1 MPKWKYDGFISYST
15 RADGDLAPKIQ
26 DGLERLAKPWNRRR
40 ALKIF
45 QDIDDLAATANL
57 SDTLRAELVGSQTLV
72 FLASPAAAASPW
84 CNDEL
89 SYWID
94 HRPANELVVVLTDGT
109 LEFDKD
115 AEFPT
120 RFDTST
126 AAPPAFAQLRSV
138 PLYID
143 MRYSD
148 AEVERLG
155 VRTDPEFRAKL
166 TKISAAL
173 HSNKSGRQIEPRDID
188 SMDLAEHRRSQR
200 FRRAAVVSLSVLTVI
215 AVTAAV
221 VAWNQRATAIE
232 QRKTAESQ
240 ALAARSELELGR
252 DPQLAAQLAQRAQDT
267 SNTPEARRAMFA
279 VASSPWMLTLPA
291 DATQAMFSRD
301 GSRLLTS
308 GLDQA
313 QLWSTE
319 GAVLA
324 SFPTSSRA
332 AAIDDDGDRVVVSGG
347 EQLALW
353 SADGALL
360 ASFGDGF
367 ASVVTFN
374 RDGTVIATSD
384 VPAGVRL
391 WDVPALERGEAGV
404 LAELGSEDASA
415 LEFSADGSRLAVGGV
430 AAAYVWAFDGSGPEL
445 VAELPHAE
453 NVRAVRFGDDNS
465 EVITV
470 EQFQGEGGGQAA
482 VYAWDLSASQEFPSS
497 RVAVAQ
503 GDVGDSSISADGRWL
518 ITSNRDGTAT
528 VLSTRPGANAGQCP
542 DTVYGLVNAITLARH
557 AGSVFSA
564 GFDGDGSR
572 AFTVGSDGVR
582 IWSVAGLGIE
592 RAVSTVPRRG
602 ALLPLSGS
610 VFRDAVIDPTGSLVL
625 ASGPT
630 NVLWDLETGEQTRLD
645 DFCPGPQFGAFSLT
659 GDRMVIGVADDA
671 LATQLSERDR
681 LGDERQRVSAGVESV
696 RTISYAADGTVLTAG
711 LDGVTRWD
719 TDWNPIARLSSTSA
733 QAVAV
738 HAGADEAATRVAVV
752 DEGSSTP
759 RIMDGSGASSV
770 SLDGHRDRV
779 NAVAFSPD
787 GRFVATAS
795 DDGTARLWDLSG
807 EQLAELT
814 GHRLAVLD
822 VAFDPSPEQRLVTAG
837 ADSTVRIWDGDGR
850 EIGSFD
856 DHTGAATSA
865 SFSSDGAWIVAAGED
880 GTVRIWP
887 VLTDEEVEAEV
898 TARVGDG

>member
-45 QDIDDLAATANL
+45 QDIDDLAATPNL
-57 SDTLRAELVGSQTLV
+57 SDTLRSELVGSQTLV

-94 HRPANELVVVLTDGT
+94 HRPTNELVVVLTDGT

-126 AAPPAFAQLRSV
+126 AAPPAFARLRSV

-143 MRYSD
+143 MRYAD
-148 AEVERLG
+148 TEVERLG

-188 SMDLAEHRRSQR
+188 SMDLAEHRKSQR
-200 FRRAAVVSLSVLTVI
+200 FRRAAVASLSVLTVL
-215 AVTAAV
+215 AVAAAV

-232 QRKTAESQ
+232 QRKTAQSQ
-240 ALAARSELELGR
+240 ALATRSELELER
-252 DPQLAAQLAQRAQDT
+252 APQLAAELALEAQDERD
-267 SNTPEARRAMFA
+267 TPEARRAMFA
-279 VASSPWMLTLPA
+279 VASSPWISTLPA
-291 DATQAMFSRD
+291 DALEAMFSRD
-301 GSRLLTS
+301 GSRVLTS
-308 GLDQA
+308 GLDEA
-313 QLWSTE
+313 QLWSTD
-319 GAVLA
+319 GSVLA
-324 SFPTSSRA
+324 RFPMISRA
-332 AAIDDDGDRVVVSGG
+332 AAIDDDGDRIVTSTGDQLGLWDASGT
-347 EQLALW
+347 
-353 SADGALL
+353 LL

-367 ASVVTFN
+367 ASVVTFD
-374 RDGTVIATSD
+374 RDGTVLATSD
-384 VPAGVRL
+384 VTVGIRL

-404 LAELGSEDASA
+404 LAELGAQDASS
-415 LEFSADGSRLAVGGV
+415 LEFSADGSRLAVGGL
-430 AAAYVWAFDGSGPEL
+430 AAAYVWALDGSGPEL

-453 NVRAVRFGDDNS
+453 EVHAVRFGDDLATF
-465 EVITV
+465 ITV

-518 ITSNRDGTAT
+518 ITSNADGTAT
-528 VLSTRPGANAGQCP
+528 VLSTRPGANAGQCG
-542 DTVYGLVNAITLARH
+542 DTVYGLVTAVTLGRH
-557 AGSVFSA
+557 NGAVFSA

-582 IWSVAGLGIE
+582 IWSLADIGTE
-592 RAVSTVPRRG
+592 RATSAVPRSG
-602 ALLPLSGS
+602 ALLPLSGTA
-610 VFRDAVIDPTGSLVL
+610 FRDAVIDPTGSLVL

-630 NVLWDLETGEQTRLD
+630 NVLWDLDTGAQTRLD
-645 DFCPGPQFGAFSLT
+645 DFCPGPQFGVFSPT
-659 GDRMVIGVADDA
+659 GDRMVIGGDA

-681 LGDERQRVSAGVESV
+681 LGNELQLVSAGVESV
-696 RTISYAADGTVLTAG
+696 RTASYAADGTLFTAG
-711 LDGVTRWD
+711 RDGVTQWD
-719 TDWNPIARLSSTSA
+719 ATWNPIVRLSSASTD
-733 QAVAV
+733 AVAV
-738 HAGADEAATRVAVV
+738 HTADDDAATRVAVV

-759 RIMDGSGASSV
+759 RILDGSGASLV
-770 SLDGHRDRV
+770 SLVGHDDRV
-779 NAVAFSPD
+779 NAVAFSQD

-822 VAFDPSPEQRLVTAG
+822 VAFDPGPERRLVTAG

-850 EIGSFD
+850 EIGRFD
-856 DHTGAATSA
+856 DHPEAATSA
-865 SFSSDGAWIVAAGED
+865 SFSSDGAWIVASGED
-880 GTVRIWP
+880 GTVRVWP
-887 VLTDEEVEAEV
+887 MLTDEEVQAEV
-898 TARVGDG
+898 EARAGGR